1 MRNRNR
7 EQFFRGL
14 KRAIHEGDLG
24 TIVSLCEKQQDVDEA
39 ARNAIVL
46 AIRLDRDDVIEQLLP
61 LLTGSWQSEPLN
73 EAAKA
78 GKTACVEMLSPFC
91 NVESGDALILAARH
105 GHVGTVKLLMRFC
118 SPLEGDSQ
126 ALYEASL
133 HGHADVVFQLV
144 LFSNAKVRGSRA
156 LIAACRAGHLE
167 VVRHLLP
174 FSSKI
179 QCAQR
184 GFEAAAEHNHEAV
197 IKFLIGAGLP
207 DPEDTYSV
215 GLNIAAARGHAPL
228 VRTLL
233 WAIVRTGFAPRDFG
247 QEALFVAAKNGHAEV
262 VKSVMEFAH
271 KTAYPEAAL
280 YAALLGA
287 HNAVAD
293 LLVRRVNLDHV
304 RELISDENV
313 EVRFDRS
320 IARAGAAAQNKE
332 LRFNEKGRER
342 ECGAAAGG
350 LPKKPLPARRL

>member
-1 MRNRNR
+1 MSSKNK
-7 EQFFRGL
+7 EQFYRGL
-14 KRAIHEGDLG
+14 KRAIHAGDLG
-24 TIVSLCEKQQDVDEA
+24 AIVSLCEKQKDADEA
-39 ARNAIVL
+39 VRNAIVL
-46 AIRLDRDDVIEQLLP
+46 AIRLDRDNVIEQLLP
-61 LLTGSWQSEPLN
+61 LLTASWQSEPLN
-73 EAAKA
+73 EAAKS
-78 GKTACVEMLSPFC
+78 GRTECVARLMPFC

-105 GHVGTVKLLMRFC
+105 GHVDTVKLLMRSC

-144 LFSNAKVRGSRA
+144 LFSNAKARGSRA

-184 GFEAAAEHNHEAV
+184 GLEAAAEHNHEAV

-207 DPEDTYSV
+207 DPEDTYSL
-215 GLNIAAARGHAPL
+215 GLTIAAARGHAPL

-247 QEALFVAAKNGHAEV
+247 QEALFAAAKNGHAEV
-262 VKSVMEFAH
+262 VKSVLEFAH

-280 YAALLGA
+280 CAALLGA
-287 HNAVAD
+287 HDAVAD
-293 LLVRRVNLDHV
+293 LLVRRVDLDQV
-304 RELISDENV
+304 RELISDEDV
-313 EVRFDRS
+313 EVRLDRS
-320 IARAGAAAQNKE
+320 IARAGAAAQKKE
-332 LRFNEKGRER
+332 LRFNEKSRER
-342 ECGAAAGG
+342 ECDAAAGG
-350 LPKKPLPARRL
+350 LPQKPHPARRL

>member
-1 MRNRNR
+1 MSSKNK

-24 TIVSLCEKQQDVDEA
+24 TIISLCEKQQDVDEA
-39 ARNAIVL
+39 ARNAIVF

-105 GHVGTVKLLMRFC
+105 GHVGTVKLLMRSC

-156 LIAACRAGHLE
+156 LIAACRAGHQE
-167 VVRHLLP
+167 VVKHLLP

-184 GFEAAAEHNHEAV
+184 GFEAAAEHNHEAI

-207 DPEDTYSV
+207 DPEDTYSL
-215 GLNIAAARGHAPL
+215 GLNIAAARGHVTL

-247 QEALFVAAKNGHAEV
+247 QAALFVAAKNGHAEV

-271 KTAYPEAAL
+271 KTSYPEAAL

-287 HNAVAD
+287 HDAVAD
-293 LLVRRVNLDHV
+293 LLVRRVNLDQV
-304 RELISDENV
+304 RELISDEGIK
-313 EVRFDRS
+313 VRLDRS
-320 IARAGAAAQNKE
+320 MARVAAAAQNKE
-332 LRFNEKGRER
+332 LRSNETSRER
-342 ECGAAAGG
+342 GYEAAAGS
-350 LPKKPLPARRL
+350 LPKRQHPARRL

>member
-1 MRNRNR
+1 MSSKNK
-7 EQFFRGL
+7 EQLFRGL

-91 NVESGDALILAARH
+91 NVESGDALIHAARH
-105 GHVGTVKLLMRFC
+105 GHVDAVKLLMRSC

-133 HGHADVVFQLV
+133 HGHADIVFQLV
-144 LFSNAKVRGSRA
+144 LFSNAKVRDSRA
-156 LIAACRAGHLE
+156 LIAACKAGHLE
-167 VVRHLLP
+167 VVKHFLP

-179 QCAQR
+179 QCAKR
-184 GFEAAAEHNHEAV
+184 GLEAAAEHNHEAV

-207 DPEDTYSV
+207 DPEDTYSL
-215 GLNIAAARGHAPL
+215 GLNIAAAKGHVSL

-271 KTAYPEAAL
+271 KTAYPKAAL

-287 HNAVAD
+287 HDAVAD
-293 LLVRRVNLDHV
+293 LLVRRVNLDQV
-304 RELISDENV
+304 RELISDEEI
-313 EVRFDRS
+313 EVRLDRS
-320 IARAGAAAQNKE
+320 MARVAAAAQNKG
-332 LRFNEKGRER
+332 LRSNERSREKGYE
-342 ECGAAAGG
+342 AAAGS
-350 LPKKPLPARRL
+350 LPKKYHPARRL

>member
-1 MRNRNR
+1 MI
-7 EQFFRGL
+7 QD
-14 KRAIHEGDLG
+14 GDLG
-24 TIVSLCEKQQDVDEA
+24 TIVSLCEKQKDVDEA

-46 AIRLDRDDVIEQLLP
+46 AMRLDRDNVIEQLLP

-73 EAAKA
+73 EAAKS
-78 GKTACVEMLSPFC
+78 GRTDCVARLIPFC

-105 GHVGTVKLLMRFC
+105 GHVDTVKLLMRSC

-133 HGHADVVFQLV
+133 HGHADVVLQLV

-167 VVRHLLP
+167 VVKHLLP

-207 DPEDTYSV
+207 DPEDTYSL

-247 QEALFVAAKNGHAEV
+247 QEALFNAAQNGHAEV
-262 VKSVMEFAH
+262 VKSVLEFAH

-287 HNAVAD
+287 HDAVAD

-304 RELISDENV
+304 RELISDEEV
-313 EVRFDRS
+313 EVRLDRS
-320 IARAGAAAQNKE
+320 IARTTAAAQNRE
-332 LRFNEKGRER
+332 LRSNERSRQRGQSAAL
-342 ECGAAAGG
+342 EC
-350 LPKKPLPARRL
+350 PAKQAYRVHRL